1 MYKLNNG
8 LIHLRHF
15 FMNKTQKTKM
25 KKLKFLAPLLT
36 IAFVAIFL
44 QSCGVKKMI
53 KDAPKVSYESTPK
66 PLEVHADSIKINIT
80 GSFPAKYFHKKAVLT
95 VIPVVKYKGGEKELK
110 SIVLRGEKVEGEGSQ
125 IGKKEGGKFS
135 YKDQF
140 LFVSGMEQCEIELRP
155 TIQFKSKTNTL
166 PAIKV
171 NEGAITTP
179 LLVKAQG
186 KTIIEVDKF
195 DKTPTIVQKANIYFV
210 VDQYDI
216 REVELKS
223 DEVTSLDRF
232 ITKGAADSSEF
243 QKLDI
248 YGYASPEG
256 ELKRNAFLAEQRADA
271 AYKLVAAKMN
281 KAKIKA
287 IKNKGFYEKFA
298 SQYEDWDGLKNL
310 LSKSNEPSKDQAIGI
325 INNIMDPEQREAEF
339 RKQAFYDPIY
349 ETYFPKLRRAE
360 INLVVNA
367 KIRPDALIKD
377 MAVNKSDELGLE
389 ELLYGASLQDNDDN
403 KLKVYQNFTRRF
415 PEDYRGFSNAGVIL
429 LNQGNLAEA
438 ESQLDKAKRV
448 SNNAT
453 VNNNLGVLN
462 IVKGDKVAAAEF
474 LNAAGNIPE
483 AQANKGVLAIKKGK
497 YADAVSNFGSDCS
510 YNAALAKLLAG
521 NTSGALQTI
530 DCSDEKETAD
540 GFYLKAVIAA
550 RSSNKEGVANNLSQ
564 AFAKNPSLKAK
575 AATDLEF
582 AKYQD
587 VIK

>member
-1 MYKLNNG
+1 M
-8 LIHLRHF
+8 I
-15 FMNKTQKTKM
+15 
-25 KKLKFLAPLLT
+25 KLKFLSPLVLAAFIGVFLT
-36 IAFVAIFL
+36 
-44 QSCGVKKMI
+44 SCGVKKMI

-95 VIPVVKYKGGEKELK
+95 VVPVVKYKGGEKELK
-110 SIVLRGEKVEGEGSQ
+110 SIVLRGDKVDGEGTQ
-125 IGKKEGGKFS
+125 ISKKEGGKFTF
-135 YKDQF
+135 KDQF
-140 LFVSGMEQCEIELRP
+140 LFVPGMEQLEVELRP
-155 TIQFKSKTNTL
+155 TIQYKSKSL
-166 PAIKV
+166 VVPPIKV
-171 NEGAITTP
+171 NEGSITTS

-186 KTIIEVDKF
+186 KTVVENDKF
-195 DKTPTIVQKANIYFV
+195 DKTPTIIQKANIYFV

-232 ITKGAADSSEF
+232 IAKGAKDSSEF
-243 QKLDI
+243 LKLDI

-256 ELKRNAFLAEQRADA
+256 ELKRNSFLAEQRADA
-271 AYKLVAAKMN
+271 AYKLVASKMN

-287 IKNKGFYEKFA
+287 IKNKDFYNKFA
-298 SQYEDWDGLKNL
+298 SKYEDWDGLKTL
-310 LSKSNEPSKDQAIGI
+310 LAKSNEPSKDQAIGI

-349 ETYFPKLRRAE
+349 ENFFPKLRRAE

-377 MAVNKSDELGLE
+377 MAINKSDELGLE

-415 PEDYRGFSNAGVIL
+415 PEDYRGFNNAGVIL
-429 LNQGNLAEA
+429 LSQGKIAEA

-462 IVKGDKVAAAEF
+462 IVKGDKNAAEEF
-474 LNAAGNIPE
+474 LAAAGNTPE

-497 YADAVSNFGSDCS
+497 YAEAVSNFGSDCS

-530 DCSDEKETAD
+530 DCSTEKESAD
-540 GFYLKAVIAA
+540 GYYLKAVIAA
-550 RSSNKEGVANNLSQ
+550 RSSNKEGVSNNLNQ
-564 AFAKNPSLKAK
+564 AFAKNPSLKSK
-575 AATDLEF
+575 ALTDLEF
-582 AKYQD
+582 AKYLD
-587 VIK
+587 TIK

>member
-1 MYKLNNG
+1 
-8 LIHLRHF
+8 
-15 FMNKTQKTKM
+15 MN
-25 KKLKFLAPLLT
+25 KLKFLAPFLT
-36 IAFVAIFL
+36 IAFIGFFL
-44 QSCGVKKMI
+44 QSCGVKKMV
-53 KDAPKVSYESTPK
+53 KNAPNVSYESTPK
-66 PLEVHADSIKINIT
+66 PLEVHADSIKISIT
-80 GSFPAKYFHKKAVLT
+80 GSFPEKYFHKKATLT

-110 SIVLRGEKVEGEGSQ
+110 SIVLRGEKVEGEGTQ
-125 IGKKEGGKFS
+125 ISKKQGGKFT

-140 LFVSGMEQCEIELRP
+140 LFVSGMEKCEVELMP
-155 TIQFKSKTNTL
+155 TIQFKSKSTAL

-171 NEGAITTP
+171 NDGAITTP

-186 KTIIEVDKF
+186 KTMVDVDKF

-223 DEVTSLDRF
+223 DEVISLDNF
-232 ITKGAADSSEF
+232 INKGAKDSSEF
-243 QKLDI
+243 MKLDI

-256 ELKRNAFLAEQRADA
+256 ELKRNSFLAEQRADA
-271 AYKLVAAKMN
+271 AYKLVAGKMN

-287 IKNKGFYEKFA
+287 IKNKDFYNKFA
-298 SQYEDWDGLKNL
+298 SQSEDWDGLKNL

-349 ETYFPKLRRAE
+349 ENYFPKLRRAE
-360 INLVVNA
+360 INLVINA
-367 KIRPDALIKD
+367 KIRPDAVIKE
-377 MAVNKSDELGLE
+377 MAINKSDELGLE
-389 ELLYGASLQDNDDN
+389 ELFYGASLQDNDDN

-415 PEDYRGFSNAGVIL
+415 PEDYRGFNNAGVIL
-429 LNQGNLAEA
+429 LKQGKIAEA

-448 SNNAT
+448 SNNAK

-462 IVKGDKVAAAEF
+462 IVKGDRQASEEF
-474 LNAAGNIPE
+474 LAAAGNIPE
-483 AQANKGVLAIKKGK
+483 AQANKGVLAIKRGK

-530 DCSDEKETAD
+530 DCSDDKETAD
-540 GFYLKAVIAA
+540 GFYLKAIIAA
-550 RSSNKEGVANNLSQ
+550 RSSNKEGVANNLNQ
-564 AFAKNPSLKAK
+564 AFTKNPSLKAK

-582 AKYQD
+582 AKFQD
-587 VIK
+587 AIK